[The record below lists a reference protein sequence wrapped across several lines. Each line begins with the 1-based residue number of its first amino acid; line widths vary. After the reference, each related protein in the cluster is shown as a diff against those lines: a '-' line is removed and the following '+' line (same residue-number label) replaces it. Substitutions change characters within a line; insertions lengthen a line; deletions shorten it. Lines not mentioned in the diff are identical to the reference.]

1 MILHLHLVAPPRD
14 CGARPLT
21 SQTEWVSPMVLAL
34 ALTMAQHVAEARRG
48 EFSYE
53 RRLQPVAEHGFLGGR
68 RVADGDLEGIIV
80 SLVVEQ
86 E

>member
-1 MILHLHLVAPPRD
+1 MLHLHLVAPRPD
-14 CGARPLT
+14 CWARPLT
-21 SQTEWVSPMVLAL
+21 SQAEWVSPEVLAFAL
-34 ALTMAQHVAEARRG
+34 AMAQHVAEARRA

-53 RRLQPVAEHGFLGGR
+53 RRLPPVAEHGFLGGR
-68 RVADGDLEGIIV
+68 RVADGDFEGIIV